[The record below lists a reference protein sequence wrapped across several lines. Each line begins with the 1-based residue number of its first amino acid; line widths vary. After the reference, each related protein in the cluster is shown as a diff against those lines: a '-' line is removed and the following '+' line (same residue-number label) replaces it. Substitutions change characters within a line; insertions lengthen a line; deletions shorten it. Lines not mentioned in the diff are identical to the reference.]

1 MLFKCGMPAIAA
13 IPLFSSF
20 CLLMFYFILI
30 IVAVP
35 CFDYICREN
44 SQAIFRV
51 YGPEVTHAMEKRSD
65 ISGPGAPGHQFGSF
79 TPGVA
84 ELQPIQQLFLY
95 LSAAV
100 LECSFVCAAVLE
112 CSFACVRPHWSTV
125 TLVRCSFSS
134 ERLVWQKNRT

>member
-65 ISGPGAPGHQFGSF
+65 MSEPGAPGHQFESF

-100 LECSFVCAAVLE
+100 LECSF
-112 CSFACVRPHWSTV
+112 ACVLPHWSTV
-125 TLVRCSFSS
+125 TLVRCFYSS

>member
-20 CLLMFYFILI
+20 LLINVLFYFILI
-30 IVAVP
+30 IVAVR

-65 ISGPGAPGHQFGSF
+65 RDISRAKDHHRGKGSEA
-79 TPGVA
+79 TGG
-84 ELQPIQQLFLY
+84 
-95 LSAAV
+95 
-100 LECSFVCAAVLE
+100 
-112 CSFACVRPHWSTV
+112 RG
-125 TLVRCSFSS
+125 R
-134 ERLVWQKNRT
+134 